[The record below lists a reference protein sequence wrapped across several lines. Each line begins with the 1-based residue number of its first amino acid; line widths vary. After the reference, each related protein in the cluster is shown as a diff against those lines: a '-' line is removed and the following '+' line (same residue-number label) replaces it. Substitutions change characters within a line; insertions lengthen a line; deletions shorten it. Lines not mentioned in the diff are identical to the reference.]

1 MAFRKI
7 GAPLTALPFNL
18 FQGGEAEEEAFDAYL
33 AFEVDGY
40 FVVAG
45 DSQAF
50 HDHSFS
56 EGGVTDEV
64 ADTGDL
70 ANRGRCRS
78 SVDGR

>member
-1 MAFRKI
+1 
-7 GAPLTALPFNL
+7 
-18 FQGGEAEEEAFDAYL
+18 L